1 MLGKVESREADLH
14 LLKMGKGPVRARLKA
29 TAEIWRLR
37 RRFTRDEQGSITVL
51 GLFCFV
57 IILLVAGMGL
67 DFMRHEALRVEL
79 QNTLDRAVLAAT
91 NLRNTNDPEDIVID
105 YFEKAGLREYLNED
119 EIVVTPLGDGRQV
132 TANVEA
138 TIPTYFL
145 KFVSIDDLEMT
156 SHSTAEQGISGLEVA
171 LVLDVSGSM
180 KGSKLTNL
188 KSAAKEFTQTIFD
201 NAGSDEVSISIVPYA
216 TQVNAGDD
224 ILSKLDLTD
233 AHDKSYCIN
242 FEESDFSSI
251 PLTYKDDEVTTR
263 YYEQTLDFD
272 PWYPLSYY
280 GNSGYSNSSSLN
292 MDELYLEVCAPDS
305 SREILAFTNSQDTIE
320 TFITNLYAEGNT
332 SIDLGVKWGAAL
344 LDESAQAISGTD
356 QPASAEDSQK
366 YLVVMTDGTNTAQ
379 YYIPDPY
386 RDGSSTDVYRDKDGE
401 VYVGED
407 YDYTDYTDC
416 GYEYSGRYYQYVCT
430 TKTITRYTRLSD
442 KKNLTTLP
450 YDLDVT
456 DDIWELSWPE
466 VWSTMTVKNHAYA
479 RHLASGDDTKT
490 SKSSSV
496 YQNWLSKTQANI
508 VSNTKDDRLSDI
520 CTAAKN
526 AGTII
531 FAIGF
536 EAPSHG
542 QEVMQ
547 DCASSDAHYY
557 NVEGT
562 EISEAFAAIAS
573 KITELRLVE

>member
-14 LLKMGKGPVRARLKA
+14 LLKLGQWSVRARLKA

-37 RRFTRDEQGSITVL
+37 RRFTRDEQGSITIL

-145 KFVSIDDLEMT
+145 KFVAIDDLEMT

-180 KGSKLTNL
+180 NNYSRLKNL
-188 KSAAKEFTQTIFD
+188 KSAAKEFTETIFD

-216 TQVNAGDD
+216 TQVSAGED
-224 ILSKLDLTD
+224 ILSKFNISDT
-233 AHDKSYCIN
+233 HDKSYCIN

-251 PLTYKDDEVTTR
+251 PLTYKNDEDTTR

-272 PWYPLSYY
+272 PWYSDWNDL
-280 GNSGYSNSSSLN
+280 
-292 MDELYLEVCAPDS
+292 DEDLTLEVCAPDS
-305 SREILAFTNSQDTIE
+305 SREILPFSNSQDTIE
-320 TFITNLYAEGNT
+320 AYITDLYAEGNT

-366 YLVVMTDGTNTAQ
+366 YLVVMTDGENTAQ

-386 RDGSSTDVYRDKDGE
+386 RDGSSTDVYRDKNGR
-401 VYVGED
+401 VFVGED
-407 YDYTDYTDC
+407 YESCSSYKNK
-416 GYEYSGRYYQYVCT
+416 GKWYYYNCS
-430 TKTITRYTRLSD
+430 TITRYTRLSNND
-442 KKNLTTLP
+442 IYTTLP
-450 YDLDVT
+450 YDLDDT

-466 VWSTMTVKNHAYA
+466 VWSTMTVYNHAYA
-479 RHLASGDDTKT
+479 RYLAAGKDAD
-490 SKSSSV
+490 V
-496 YQNWLSKTQANI
+496 YYDWLDKTQVYI
-508 VSNTKDDRLSDI
+508 DSDTKDDRLSDI

-536 EAPSHG
+536 EAPDNG

-547 DCASSDAHYY
+547 DCASSDSHYY
-557 NVEGT
+557 DVEGT

>member
-14 LLKMGKGPVRARLKA
+14 LLKVGQGPVRARLKA

-37 RRFTRDEQGSITVL
+37 RRFTRDEQGSITIL

-91 NLRNTNDPEDIVID
+91 NLRNTNDPKDIVID

-145 KFVSIDDLEMT
+145 KFVAIDDLEMT

-180 KGSKLTNL
+180 NSYSRLKNL

-216 TQVNAGDD
+216 TQVNAGED
-224 ILSKLDLTD
+224 ILSKFNISD

-242 FEESDFSSI
+242 FKESDFSSI
-251 PLTYKDDEVTTR
+251 PLTYKNDEDTTR

-272 PWYPLSYY
+272 PWY
-280 GNSGYSNSSSLN
+280 SNTNNLD
-292 MDELYLEVCAPDS
+292 MDLYVEVCAPDS
-305 SREILAFTNSQDTIE
+305 SREILPFTNSQGTIE
-320 TFITNLYAEGNT
+320 TYISDLYAQGNT

-356 QPASAEDSQK
+356 QPASVEDAQK
-366 YLVVMTDGTNTAQ
+366 YLVVMTDGENTAQ

-386 RDGSSTDVYRDKDGE
+386 RDGSSTDVYRDKNGR

-407 YDYTDYTDC
+407 YESC
-416 GYEYSGRYYQYVCT
+416 SYYKYHGNWYKNCD
-430 TKTITRYTRLSD
+430 TITRYTRLSD
-442 KKNLTTLP
+442 EKTLTTLP
-450 YDLDVT
+450 YDLDDT

-479 RHLASGDDTKT
+479 RHIASGDNT
-490 SKSSSV
+490 STSYSSSV
-496 YQNWLSKTQANI
+496 YQKWLRKTRVYI
-508 VSNTKDDRLSDI
+508 GSNTKDDRLSDI

-536 EAPSHG
+536 EAPNNG

-547 DCASSDAHYY
+547 DCASSDSHYY
-557 NVEGT
+557 DVEGT

>member
-14 LLKMGKGPVRARLKA
+14 LLKVGQGPVRARLKA
-29 TAEIWRLR
+29 TADIWRLR

-67 DFMRHEALRVEL
+67 DFMRHEALRVQL

-91 NLRNTNDPEDIVID
+91 NLRNTNDPKDIVID

-145 KFVSIDDLEMT
+145 KFVAIDDLEMT

-180 KGSKLTNL
+180 SNYSRLKNL

-216 TQVNAGDD
+216 TQVSAGED
-224 ILSKLDLTD
+224 ILSKFNISD

-242 FEESDFSSI
+242 FKESDFSSI
-251 PLTYKDDEVTTR
+251 PLTYKNDEDTTR
-263 YYEQTLDFD
+263 HYEQTLDFD
-272 PWYPLSYY
+272 FWDYDWNNLDMDLS
-280 GNSGYSNSSSLN
+280 LQ
-292 MDELYLEVCAPDS
+292 VCAPDS
-305 SREILAFTNSQDTIE
+305 SREILPFSNSQDTIE

-356 QPASAEDSQK
+356 QPASVEDSQK
-366 YLVVMTDGTNTAQ
+366 YLVVMTDGQNTDQ
-379 YYIPDPY
+379 FYIPDPY
-386 RDGSSTDVYRDKDGE
+386 RDGYSTDVYRDKKGR
-401 VYVGED
+401 VFVGED
-407 YDYTDYTDC
+407 RTIC
-416 GYEYSGRYYQYVCT
+416 GRYYCS
-430 TKTITRYTRLSD
+430 TITHRYTRLSNND
-442 KKNLTTLP
+442 IYTTLP
-450 YDLDVT
+450 YDLDDT

-466 VWSTMTVKNHAYA
+466 VWSTMTIKNHAYA
-479 RHLASGDDTKT
+479 RYLAAGKDSN
-490 SKSSSV
+490 V
-496 YQNWLSKTQANI
+496 YYNWLSKTRHYIDGA
-508 VSNTKDDRLSDI
+508 TKDDRLSDI

-536 EAPSHG
+536 EAPDDG

-547 DCASSDAHYY
+547 DCASSDSHYY
-557 NVEGT
+557 DVEGT

>member
-14 LLKMGKGPVRARLKA
+14 LLKMGKEPVRARLKA
-29 TAEIWRLR
+29 TAKVWRLR

-91 NLRNTNDPEDIVID
+91 NLRNTNDPKDIVID

-180 KGSKLTNL
+180 NSYSRLKNL

-224 ILSKLDLTD
+224 ILSTFNLTD
-233 AHDKSYCIN
+233 AHDKSYCLN

-251 PLTYKDDEVTTR
+251 PLTYKNDEDTTR

-272 PWYPLSYY
+272 PWYGDWDDL
-280 GNSGYSNSSSLN
+280 
-292 MDELYLEVCAPDS
+292 DEDLTLEVCAPDS
-305 SREILAFTNSQDTIE
+305 SREVLAFTNSQDTIE
-320 TFITNLYAEGNT
+320 TYITNLYAEGNT

-366 YLVVMTDGTNTAQ
+366 YLVVMTDGENTAQ

-386 RDGSSTDVYRDKDGE
+386 RDGYSTDVYRDKDGR

-407 YDYTDYTDC
+407 YESCSSYKNK
-416 GYEYSGRYYQYVCT
+416 GKWYYYNCS
-430 TKTITRYTRLSD
+430 TITRYTRLSNND
-442 KKNLTTLP
+442 IYTTLP
-450 YDLDVT
+450 YDLDDT

-479 RHLASGDDTKT
+479 RYLAAGKDSD
-490 SKSSSV
+490 V
-496 YQNWLSKTQANI
+496 YYDWLDKTQVYI
-508 VSNTKDDRLSDI
+508 DSNTKDDRLSDI

-536 EAPSHG
+536 EAPDDG

-547 DCASSDAHYY
+547 DCASSDSHYY
-557 NVEGT
+557 DVEGT

>member
-14 LLKMGKGPVRARLKA
+14 LLKMGKEPVRARLKA
-29 TAEIWRLR
+29 TAEVWRLR

-180 KGSKLTNL
+180 NSYSRLTNL

-224 ILSKLDLTD
+224 ILSTFNLTD
-233 AHDKSYCIN
+233 AHDKSYCLN

-251 PLTYKDDEVTTR
+251 PLTYKNDEDTTR

-272 PWYPLSYY
+272 PWYGDWDDL
-280 GNSGYSNSSSLN
+280 
-292 MDELYLEVCAPDS
+292 DEDLTLEVCAPDS
-305 SREILAFTNSQDTIE
+305 SREVLAFTNSQDTIE
-320 TFITNLYAEGNT
+320 TYITNLYAEGNT

-356 QPASAEDSQK
+356 QPASVEDSQK
-366 YLVVMTDGTNTAQ
+366 YLVVMTDGENTAQ

-386 RDGSSTDVYRDKDGE
+386 RDGYSTDVYRDKDGR
-401 VYVGED
+401 VFVGED
-407 YDYTDYTDC
+407 YDYKDC
-416 GYEYSGRYYQYVCT
+416 WYEYSGWSQKRVCT
-430 TKTITRYTRLSD
+430 TKTITRYTRLSNND
-442 KKNLTTLP
+442 IYTTLP
-450 YDLDVT
+450 YDLDDT

-479 RHLASGDDTKT
+479 RYLAAGKDSD
-490 SKSSSV
+490 V
-496 YQNWLSKTQANI
+496 YYDWLDKTQVYI
-508 VSNTKDDRLSDI
+508 GSNTKDDRLSDI

-536 EAPSHG
+536 EAPDDG

-547 DCASSDAHYY
+547 DCASSDSHYY
-557 NVEGT
+557 DVEGT

>member
-14 LLKMGKGPVRARLKA
+14 LLKMGKGPIRARLKA
-29 TAEIWRLR
+29 TAEVWRLR
-37 RRFTRDEQGSITVL
+37 RRFTRDEQGSITIL

-145 KFVSIDDLEMT
+145 KIVSIDDLEMT

-180 KGSKLTNL
+180 NSYSRLKNL

-224 ILSKLDLTD
+224 ILSTFNLTD
-233 AHDKSYCIN
+233 AHDKSYCLN

-251 PLTYKDDEVTTR
+251 PLTYKNDEDTTR

-272 PWYPLSYY
+272 PWYSDWDDL
-280 GNSGYSNSSSLN
+280 
-292 MDELYLEVCAPDS
+292 DEDLTLEVCAPDS
-305 SREILAFTNSQDTIE
+305 SREVLAFTNSQDTIE
-320 TFITNLYAEGNT
+320 TYITNLYAEGNT

-366 YLVVMTDGTNTAQ
+366 YLVVMTDGENTAQ

-386 RDGSSTDVYRDKDGE
+386 RDGYSTDVYRDKDGR
-401 VYVGED
+401 VFVGED
-407 YDYTDYTDC
+407 YESCSSYKNK
-416 GYEYSGRYYQYVCT
+416 GKWYYYNCS
-430 TKTITRYTRLSD
+430 TITRYTRLSNND
-442 KKNLTTLP
+442 IYTTLP
-450 YDLDVT
+450 YDLDDT

-466 VWSTMTVKNHAYA
+466 VWSTMTVYNHAYA
-479 RHLASGDDTKT
+479 RYLAAGKDAD
-490 SKSSSV
+490 V
-496 YQNWLSKTQANI
+496 YYDWLDKTQVYIDAD
-508 VSNTKDDRLSDI
+508 TKDDRLSDI

-536 EAPSHG
+536 EAPDDG

-547 DCASSDAHYY
+547 DCASSDSHYY
-557 NVEGT
+557 DVEGT